1 MRKYIL
7 SVLFILTGLIVLGYG
22 LFRSNGS
29 STYAEGSFAEQAEEF
44 GNGFKDLIEQVE
56 IDLRSLRSN
65 FADPARV
72 RDTLETR
79 NYFLNTLRSREEMI
93 TLGFFQESYKVVSKK
108 DGGSMIYAVDSTEI
122 LDVVRWQRFEKL
134 SPVSSWYESFD
145 QEIET
150 RDWYKQLLS
159 DEDKIIWFQGSS
171 GDSSPEA
178 TSGNSIFC
186 GYSYV
191 NDQLRTIL
199 VFEYARDAILEKIGI
214 KDHELAALILV
225 RTSDGRTIRFDGGA
239 WSEGQKDSLAHA
251 VNQHFGRFIDQQR
264 GTFKFSIGEKNY
276 WSAFGRYPEVSG
288 IDHYLYT
295 IDENNLSSSNPAAGS
310 DTILKVGTALFSIGI
325 LLLLLRT
332 RYFYRR
338 NRMEI
343 PPLSE
348 LLADDENRYLEFKSS
363 LRWDHRQGKVNPDL
377 EKVILKTLAA
387 FGNTDGG
394 ILLIGV
400 DDDKNVIGL
409 EEDFKSLKK
418 QDSDYYEIHLR
429 NILHKAMGV
438 KYVSRHVRT
447 QFETS
452 GEGKTVCKVRV
463 IAGDEPVFLKFK
475 DRNGNLDE
483 KFFVRS
489 GNSSQE
495 IESIPEINDYINKKF
510 KK

>member
-7 SVLFILTGLIVLGYG
+7 SVLFILTGLVVVGYG
-22 LFRSNGS
+22 LLRSNDSG
-29 STYAEGSFAEQAEEF
+29 TYAEGAFAEQADEF
-44 GNGFKDLIEQVE
+44 GSGFKDLIEQVE
-56 IDLRSLRSN
+56 NDLRSLRSN
-65 FADPARV
+65 FSDPVKV

-79 NYFLNTLRSREEMI
+79 NYFLNTLNSREEMI
-93 TLGFFQESYKVVSKK
+93 TLGFFQEGYKVVSKR
-108 DGGSMIYAVDSTEI
+108 DGGSLIYAVDSSEI

-134 SPVSSWYESFD
+134 SPVSSWHESFD
-145 QEIET
+145 QEIES

-159 DEDKIIWFQGSS
+159 AEDKIIWFQGNS
-171 GDSSPEA
+171 GDSSPKA
-178 TSGNSIFC
+178 TSGNSIFF

-199 VFEYARDAILEKIGI
+199 VFEYSRDAILEKIGI
-214 KDHELAALILV
+214 KDEKLAALV
-225 RTSDGRTIRFDGGA
+225 MVKTSDGRTIEFDGGA
-239 WSEGQKDSLAHA
+239 RWEGQKDSLANA
-251 VNQHFGRFIDQQR
+251 VDQHFGRFVDQDR
-264 GTFKFSIGEKNY
+264 GTFKFSVGDKNY

-295 IDENNLSSSNPAAGS
+295 IDENSLSSSNPITGS
-310 DTILKVGTALFSIGI
+310 DSSLIVGTVLFSIGI

-338 NRMEI
+338 NQMEI

-348 LLADDENRYLEFKSS
+348 LLADNENRYLEFKSS
-363 LRWDHRQGKVNPDL
+363 LRWDHRQDKVNPEL

-438 KYVSRHVRT
+438 KYVSRHIRT

-452 GEGKTVCKVRV
+452 GEGKTVCKVKV

-483 KFFVRS
+483 TFFVRRR
-489 GNSSQE
+489 NSSQE
-495 IESIPEINDYINKKF
+495 TESIPEINDYINKKY